1 MIKTDWHADENNV
14 KIYELNAEHN
24 CVTAEGAVTQS
35 AASSQEWVIKTVSQ
49 YMKITVNI
57 TLKQIMKCI
66 QLHFHEVISYK
77 VAQWAKQNLL
87 TNHLGHHH
95 YAFQLLPAY
104 LECIHNIVSGV
115 YTHLSLNSE
124 NDCFQ
129 WVFICPLTIYESF
142 K

>member
-1 MIKTDWHADENNV
+1 M
-14 KIYELNAEHN
+14 YELNTEHN

-35 AASSQEWVIKTVSQ
+35 AASSQEWVMKTVPQ

-77 VAQWAKQNLL
+77 VAQRAKQNLL

-129 WVFICPLTIYESF
+129 WVFICPLTIYKSF